1 MLYGEVLVCDTVMYI
16 QYKPPMLMLE
26 GMLDYNN
33 IIIGERRSRDVS
45 EDGQVVR
52 E

>member
-1 MLYGEVLVCDTVMYI
+1 MMKRWYGHGVLLVCDTVMYI

-33 IIIGERRSRDVS
+33 IIIGERREV
-45 EDGQVVR
+45 GM
-52 E
+52 